1 MPFWTFGSGIII
13 SSKIMNGAFALGCG
27 RVFYAVTE
35 RRKPM
40 PIYRGSHENNFVVV
54 DKGYLRDKDLSL
66 KAKGLL
72 TLMLSLPDD
81 WKYSLSGLKAI
92 CRESAGAISSA
103 LKELKA
109 RGYVK
114 VSKYN
119 AASDEKGR
127 FGYAYEIF
135 EHTGS
140 PSPDDPA
147 TENPGTENM
156 GLYRIINNQ
165 ERNNQE
171 KNNKAHSHQERAGA
185 GGGVCFSENDDW
197 EDGTEDA
204 DAKGNTE
211 HFAAMSSA
219 SFCGFGKK
227 GVCRSGTAPRANRHA
242 LSDSTAFNAGAQAL
256 SGGTAST
263 ADAPDIRVSAHPLS
277 GCAGRPTTNDRRPM
291 TASRRPTTA
300 ASVSYALRQGIGM
313 SENNLKELNEFA
325 DKLGDEAVVW
335 AVDEALASGKKFYAY
350 VRGILNKRIA
360 LGAKNITDIRS
371 MEERR
376 YAGSDKYLGCG
387 RPGNAPGRFDCDITV

>member
-1 MPFWTFGSGIII
+1 
-13 SSKIMNGAFALGCG
+13 
-27 RVFYAVTE
+27 
-35 RRKPM
+35 M
-40 PIYRGSHENNFVVV
+40 PIYRGSHENNFVVI
-54 DKGYLRDKDLSL
+54 DKGYLRDKALSL

-103 LKELKA
+103 MKELKE

-114 VSKYN
+114 ISKYN
-119 AASDEKGR
+119 ASSDEKGR

-140 PSPDDPA
+140 PSPDDPDMDDPA
-147 TENPGTENM
+147 MENPGTEKPGTENM

-185 GGGVCFSENDDW
+185 GGGAFSENDDG

-204 DAKGNTE
+204 DAKGN
-211 HFAAMSSA
+211 
-219 SFCGFGKK
+219 
-227 GVCRSGTAPRANRHA
+227 
-242 LSDSTAFNAGAQAL
+242 D
-256 SGGTAST
+256 
-263 ADAPDIRVSAHPLS
+263 
-277 GCAGRPTTNDRRPM
+277 
-291 TASRRPTTA
+291 RRPTT
-300 ASVSYALRQGIGM
+300 ASVSYALRQGIEL
-313 SENNLKELNEFA
+313 SENNLKELEVFA

-360 LGAKNITDIRS
+360 LGAKNLNDIRS

-376 YAGSDKYLGCG
+376 HAGSDKYLGRE

>member
-1 MPFWTFGSGIII
+1 
-13 SSKIMNGAFALGCG
+13 MNGAFALGCG

-40 PIYRGSHENNFVVV
+40 PIYRGSHENNFVVI
-54 DKGYLRDKDLSL
+54 DKGYLRDKALSL

-114 VSKYN
+114 ISKYN
-119 AASDEKGR
+119 ASSDEKGR

-140 PSPDDPA
+140 PSPDDPDMDDPA
-147 TENPGTENM
+147 MENPGTEKPGTENM

-185 GGGVCFSENDDW
+185 GGVSFSENDV
-197 EDGTEDA
+197 DGENETKDA
-204 DAKGNTE
+204 DAKGND
-211 HFAAMSSA
+211 
-219 SFCGFGKK
+219 
-227 GVCRSGTAPRANRHA
+227 
-242 LSDSTAFNAGAQAL
+242 L
-256 SGGTAST
+256 
-263 ADAPDIRVSAHPLS
+263 
-277 GCAGRPTTNDRRPM
+277 RPTT
-291 TASRRPTTA
+291 
-300 ASVSYALRQGIGM
+300 ASVSYALRQGIEL
-313 SENNLKELNEFA
+313 SENNLKELEVFA
-325 DKLGDEAVVW
+325 DKLGGEAVVW

-376 YAGSDKYLGCG
+376 HAGSDKYLGRE